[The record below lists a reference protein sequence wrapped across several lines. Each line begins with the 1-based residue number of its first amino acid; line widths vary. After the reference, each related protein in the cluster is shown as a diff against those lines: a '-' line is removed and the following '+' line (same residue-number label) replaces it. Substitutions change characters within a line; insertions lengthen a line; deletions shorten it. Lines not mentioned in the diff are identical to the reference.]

1 MKKSL
6 SSLLIGLMCMLC
18 ASCVTSSY
26 AETSVCDED
35 VQIVIRYGT
44 QYYYNNTLAYY
55 IYDGYYFYPYRYNN
69 AWRFHRYS
77 RPLPPPRSH
86 YGRPPHPHH
95 NNGHRHFGNYN
106 GHRHFGNYS
115 HPQRNNGILRPSRP
129 SHNHRPMRSSTR
141 PHFGGRR

>member
-1 MKKSL
+1 MKKYL

-44 QYYYNNTLAYY
+44 PYYYNNTLAYY

-77 RPLPPPRSH
+77 RPLPPPRPN
-86 YGRPPHPHH
+86 YRRPPHSHNNWHH
-95 NNGHRHFGNYN
+95 NNGHR
-106 GHRHFGNYS
+106 RFGNYS
-115 HPQRNNGILRPSRP
+115 HPQRNNGILRPNRP
-129 SHNHRPMRSSTR
+129 SHNHGSMRSSTR
-141 PHFGGRR
+141 PHFGSRR